1 MAISEYGTIPSVG
14 LGMTAIPGPFDAY
27 QMGQWGTFAAPTDAS
42 GNPVAQPGLGT
53 NPGAMTFKDKA
64 GLALAGLQTL
74 GGLFAAFKQL
84 SLANKQFDFQKR
96 FANANMANSIQ
107 TYNTQLQ
114 DRARAR
120 AATEGQSQAQM
131 QQYIDQNR
139 MAAWNGG

>member
-1 MAISEYGTIPSVG
+1 MAINQYGMSPRVG
-14 LGMTAIPGPFDAY
+14 LGMASPPSPFDVVE
-27 QMGQWGTFAAPTDAS
+27 MGQWGMPTTSDTTVNTTIPTV
-42 GNPVAQPGLGT
+42 GGQNFGQL
-53 NPGAMTFKDKA
+53 NFKDKA
-64 GLALAGLQTL
+64 GIALAGLQTL

-84 SLANKQFDFQKR
+84 SLANKQFDFQKK

-107 TYNTQLQ
+107 SYNTQLQ

-120 AATEGQSQAQM
+120 AAMEGQSQAQM